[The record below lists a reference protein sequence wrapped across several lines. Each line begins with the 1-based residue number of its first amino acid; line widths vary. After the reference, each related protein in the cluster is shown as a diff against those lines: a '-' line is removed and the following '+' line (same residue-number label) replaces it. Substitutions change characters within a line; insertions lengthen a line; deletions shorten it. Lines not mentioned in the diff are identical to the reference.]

1 MAAAFAVVPA
11 YRRLHATPELSNQE
25 LETGVLVRELAADAG
40 LPTPRAVAG
49 TGLMLDIKGGAPG
62 PTIAVRAELDALP
75 IQEATGVPWASTRD
89 GVMHACGHDAHIA
102 MALAAACELHSI
114 TDALPG
120 SVRFLF
126 EPAEEAEPLGAR
138 RMIAEGCLNG
148 VNAVIALHVD
158 PGLPTGT
165 VGVRSGAYTCSSD
178 EFEIEVT
185 GTSAHAALPHEG
197 VDAIA
202 VGAAIVQALQQ
213 FVARERDPAV
223 PLVMS
228 IGAIHGGT
236 AANVLAD
243 RVTMRGTIRTSDA
256 GLRQHAQER
265 LVTITTGVASMHR
278 ASASVEVRTGEPVV
292 VNDAWLVALL
302 EDVVRRRLS
311 PQGLLAPPAWTASD
325 DFAFYGEAAP
335 TLYARLG
342 VRDAT
347 AGTSHPLHHPQ
358 FQVDERAL
366 PLGAALLADLL
377 ATCLRR
383 LEEG

>member
-1 MAAAFAVVPA
+1 
-11 YRRLHATPELSNQE
+11 
-25 LETGVLVRELAADAG
+25 
-40 LPTPRAVAG
+40 
-49 TGLMLDIKGGAPG
+49 
-62 PTIAVRAELDALP
+62 
-75 IQEATGVPWASTRD
+75 
-89 GVMHACGHDAHIA
+89 MHACGHDAHIA

-278 ASASVEVRTGEPVV
+278 ASATVEVRTGEPVV

-325 DFAFYGEAAP
+325 DFGFYGEAAP